1 MLMLLRLLVTAFDVF
16 ALGTAIYS
24 TSLNYYYRCIGQIY
38 RKPACYV
45 NILNKNICFVKAFFD
60 KKSNFVKKNGR
71 KWRVPATAKKF
82 WRLPPSACGFKPVAK
97 PLRWRGPPNF
107 SCLRPAIFA
116 RFAHKKRS
124 RGNSNGCE
132 RGAFRA
138 NWRGGHTPAKIAPA
152 VIGQLRTRY
161 F

>member
-60 KKSNFVKKNGR
+60 KKSNFVKKNALAGIQ
-71 KWRVPATAKKF
+71 TAANEVLLGQ
-82 WRLPPSACGFKPVAK
+82 RLELNVS
-97 PLRWRGPPNF
+97 
-107 SCLRPAIFA
+107 
-116 RFAHKKRS
+116 
-124 RGNSNGCE
+124 
-132 RGAFRA
+132 
-138 NWRGGHTPAKIAPA
+138 
-152 VIGQLRTRY
+152 
-161 F
+161 

>member
-45 NILNKNICFVKAFFD
+45 NILNENICFVKAFFD
-60 KKSNFVKKNGR
+60 KKSNFVKKSGR
-71 KWRVPATAKKF
+71 KW
-82 WRLPPSACGFKPVAK
+82 SD
-97 PLRWRGPPNF
+97 
-107 SCLRPAIFA
+107 
-116 RFAHKKRS
+116 
-124 RGNSNGCE
+124 
-132 RGAFRA
+132 
-138 NWRGGHTPAKIAPA
+138 GHSPAKIAPA
-152 VIGQLRTRY
+152 VTGQLRTRY

>member
-45 NILNKNICFVKAFFD
+45 NILNENICFVKAFFD
-60 KKSNFVKKNGR
+60 KKSNFVKKNVR
-71 KWRVPATAKKF
+71 K
-82 WRLPPSACGFKPVAK
+82 
-97 PLRWRGPPNF
+97 
-107 SCLRPAIFA
+107 
-116 RFAHKKRS
+116 
-124 RGNSNGCE
+124 
-132 RGAFRA
+132 
-138 NWRGGHTPAKIAPA
+138 WRGGHTPAKIAPA

>member
-45 NILNKNICFVKAFFD
+45 NILNENICFVKAFFD
-60 KKSNFVKKNGR
+60 KKSNFVKKKR
-71 KWRVPATAKKF
+71 EKK
-82 WRLPPSACGFKPVAK
+82 SNAQ
-97 PLRWRGPPNF
+97 
-107 SCLRPAIFA
+107 
-116 RFAHKKRS
+116 KKRS

-138 NWRGGHTPAKIAPA
+138 NW
-152 VIGQLRTRY
+152 QD
-161 F
+161 

>member
-45 NILNKNICFVKAFFD
+45 NILNENICFVKAFFD

-71 KWRVPATAKKF
+71 KW
-82 WRLPPSACGFKPVAK
+82 LPVADASVRRRLITALHAHCALK
-97 PLRWRGPPNF
+97 LSTYAAIAACAMRVSPPAAPLPRAFFTASISFN
-107 SCLRPAIFA
+107 LLARP
-116 RFAHKKRS
+116 
-124 RGNSNGCE
+124 
-132 RGAFRA
+132 
-138 NWRGGHTPAKIAPA
+138 
-152 VIGQLRTRY
+152 
-161 F
+161 